1 MEEHIMQKLASVGL
15 VQSAETAGTLA
26 EFLSLLSRWARVHNL
41 TAVTEPEEMIQRH
54 LVESLALRSFLR
66 GARIADVGSGGG
78 LPGIPLAIAERER
91 EFTLIESRGKRAEFL
106 RHVSGVL
113 GLTNVVVQHA
123 RVEDLPSITPF
134 DTVLVR
140 AVAPLPELLKLVGHL
155 FAPETILLALT
166 GESFSGEAATFA
178 GGYRARR
185 VGGPI
190 AGLFRGSFIVVD
202 KSEG

>member
-1 MEEHIMQKLASVGL
+1 MKKLASVGL
-15 VQSAETAGTLA
+15 AQSAETVGALV
-26 EFLSLLSRWARVHNL
+26 EFLSQLSRWARVHNL
-41 TAVTEPEEMIQRH
+41 TAVTEPEEMIDRH

-78 LPGIPLAIAERER
+78 LPGIPLAIAEPER
-91 EFTLIESRGKRAEFL
+91 KFTLIESRGKRAQFL

-113 GLTNVVVQHA
+113 GLTNVVVEHA
-123 RVEDLPSITPF
+123 RVEDLLSTPPF
-134 DTVLVR
+134 DTVLAR

-166 GESFSGEAATFA
+166 GESFSGETATFA

-185 VGGPI
+185 VDGPI

-202 KSEG
+202 KSED